1 MKVKRG
7 RDPIRSQASKDKRP
21 SNQMSMDRKTTRERY
36 EANEIAKSVPSRNSV
51 IKSNAAALKEQQS
64 GLKRIRSSQV
74 SDRNRAK

>member
-1 MKVKRG
+1 MIKRG
-7 RDPIRSQASKDKRP
+7 RSPIRSKAGPKVKSD
-21 SNQMSMDRKTTRERY
+21 SQMSMDRKTTRQRY
-36 EANEIAKSVPSRNSV
+36 EANEIAKPVPSRNSV